1 MNINICSII
10 LQIQREEKP
19 LYKYET
25 NAWKN
30 LDEASM
36 KELTKQRHM
45 KWRRQ
50 PAIVR
55 TEKPL
60 RLSRARTL
68 GYKAK
73 QGFIIIRVRVR
84 RGGLRKVAPKGGR
97 RQRHMGVTKFTPKK
111 SMRMI
116 AEERGNKK
124 FPNLEVVN
132 SYWVGEDGQYKW
144 FEVILVDKT
153 QLSPEEASRILG
165 KTPRRAHR
173 GLTSIGKNVRGL
185 RKQRGLKATG

>member
-1 MNINICSII
+1 M
-10 LQIQREEKP
+10 EKI
-19 LYKYET
+19 LYKYE
-25 NAWKN
+25 NRAWKT
-30 LDEASM
+30 LDDASM
-36 KELTKQRHM
+36 KELTRQRHM

-60 RLSRARTL
+60 RLSRARAL

-73 QGFIIIRVRVR
+73 QGFVIIRVRVR

-111 SMRMI
+111 SMKRI

-132 SYWVGEDGQYKW
+132 SYWVGEDGQSKW

-153 QLSPEEASRILG
+153 QLTVDERSRLLG
-165 KTPRRAHR
+165 KTPRRTYR
-173 GLTSIGKNVRGL
+173 GLTSTGKNSRGL
-185 RKQRGLKATG
+185 IKKRGLKTTG

>member
-1 MNINICSII
+1 
-10 LQIQREEKP
+10 
-19 LYKYET
+19 LYKY
-25 NAWKN
+25 NAVAWKN
-30 LDEASM
+30 IEESSM
-36 KELTKQRHM
+36 EELTKQRHM
-45 KWRRQ
+45 RWRRQ

-73 QGFIIIRVRVR
+73 QGFIIARVRVR

-97 RQRHMGVTKFTPKK
+97 RQRHSGVTKFTPKK

-116 AEERGNKK
+116 AEERSNKK

-153 QLSPEEASRILG
+153 KLSEEENIHLIG
-165 KTPRRAHR
+165 KTPKRRVNR
-173 GLTSIGKNVRGL
+173 GLTSAGKKVRGMT
-185 RKQRGLKATG
+185 KKRGLKATG

>member
-1 MNINICSII
+1 
-10 LQIQREEKP
+10 
-19 LYKYET
+19 
-25 NAWKN
+25 
-30 LDEASM
+30 M
-36 KELTKQRHM
+36 KEVTKQRHM

-50 PAIVR
+50 PAIIR

-84 RGGLRKVAPKGGR
+84 RGGLHKVAPRGGR
-97 RQRHMGVTKFTPKK
+97 RQRHMGITKFTPKK

-116 AEERGNKK
+116 AEERGNRK
-124 FPNLEVVN
+124 FPNLEVLN

-153 QLSPEEASRILG
+153 KLSTEESGRILG
-165 KTPRRAHR
+165 KTPRRAYR
-173 GLTSIGKNVRGL
+173 GLTSAGKTVRGL
-185 RKQRGLKATG
+185 RKKRGLKVKG

>member
-1 MNINICSII
+1 V
-10 LQIQREEKP
+10 EKT
-19 LYKYET
+19 LYKYDIR
-25 NAWKN
+25 AWN
-30 LDEASM
+30 TLDEASM
-36 KELTKQRHM
+36 KELTKERHM

-60 RLSRARTL
+60 RLSRARAL

-73 QGFIIIRVRVR
+73 QGFVIIRVRVR
-84 RGGLRKVAPKGGR
+84 RGGLRKVAPRGGR
-97 RQRHMGVTKFTPKK
+97 RQRHMGVTKFTPQK
-111 SMRMI
+111 SMKMI

-153 QLSPEEASRILG
+153 QLTTDENSRLLG
-165 KTPRRAHR
+165 KTPRRAYR
-173 GLTSIGKNVRGL
+173 GRTSAGKNARGL
-185 RKQRGLKATG
+185 RKKRGLKTTG